1 MNAMDLDGAAPLTAA
16 ELSIGVSTA
25 AAVTAEARAEAN
37 AKRASIAAARLPAVA
52 EEDLDEDA
60 AVALL
65 IQPRQDISR
74 ILHFTLLF

>member
-1 MNAMDLDGAAPLTAA
+1 MNAMDLDGAEPLTAA

-25 AAVTAEARAEAN
+25 AAGTAEARAEAN

-52 EEDLDEDA
+52 EEDLDEEA
-60 AVALL
+60 AAALL

-74 ILHFTLLF
+74 ILHFTLLY